1 MTEPN
6 LFVLNTNYGSE
17 YGYGHNLVG
26 RTDADNDVLAHS
38 YLPSKQSDCNSHER
52 LRILNLYHKFYFVV

>member
-6 LFVLNTNYGSE
+6 LFVLNTNYSE

-38 YLPSKQSDCNSHER
+38 YPPSKQTDCNSHER
-52 LRILNLYHKFYFVV
+52 F